1 MDFLRRLLGGE
12 QSSHQ
17 PPQIRPIEQRPASMR
32 DGMQVQLY
40 EAKRT
45 WRSWARP
52 AIKTTSGGWSAAGAQ
67 SMTGS
72 ESMCMPSWRPS
83 PTTCTTPT
91 PSPCGCKD

>member
-17 PPQIRPIEQRPASMR
+17 PPQVRPIEQRPASMR

-45 WRSWARP
+45 WRSWASQLSRQP
-52 AIKTTSGGWSAAGAQ
+52 LAAGR
-67 SMTGS
+67 
-72 ESMCMPSWRPS
+72 RPELNR
-83 PTTCTTPT
+83 
-91 PSPCGCKD
+91 